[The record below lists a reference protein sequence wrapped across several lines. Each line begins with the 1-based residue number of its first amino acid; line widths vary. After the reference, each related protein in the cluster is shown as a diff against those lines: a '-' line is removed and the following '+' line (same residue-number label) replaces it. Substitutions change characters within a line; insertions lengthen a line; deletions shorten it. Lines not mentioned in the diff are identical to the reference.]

1 MATLLY
7 ISLINLPI
15 FHVDPYVAHSPENYV
30 EEEIVRSGEM
40 APELMVS
47 NQGGVWTPYCG

>member
-15 FHVDPYVAHSPENYV
+15 LHVDPYVAHSPENYV
-30 EEEIVRSGEM
+30 EEEIVCSGEM
-40 APELMVS
+40 APRTD
-47 NQGGVWTPYCG
+47 G